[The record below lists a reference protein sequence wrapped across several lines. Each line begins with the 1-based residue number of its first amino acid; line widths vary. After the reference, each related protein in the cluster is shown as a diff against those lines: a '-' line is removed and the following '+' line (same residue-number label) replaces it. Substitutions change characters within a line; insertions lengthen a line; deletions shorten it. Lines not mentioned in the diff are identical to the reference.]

1 MSRNFLAGLLM
12 LLIYNIPCS
21 AQTMN
26 GMSTGNYAGIA
37 GLNFNPASIVDSRYK
52 FDFNIANA
60 QYYFGNNFLVA
71 KPLIFAR
78 RLLYKDPYNSSFEAV
93 KRDLLMPIEP
103 PPGGVVKARQNTEFQ
118 LPLSFMLTTGKRSAI
133 AINLRNRSELTIDNL
148 NPQTAS
154 MFYNNLDDKRYLG
167 VAMNNDGLVQN
178 FMNWQEIGFTYGRV
192 LINAKKH
199 FIKAAVTAKWLGGN
213 AASYIQADKLS
224 ATFNDPNTLS
234 LSSPRIQYA
243 RSSRADI
250 DLFTRRELFS
260 NLEDQSLG
268 WDAGFVYEFRGRIG
282 NFRYTD
288 EDYNNR
294 LRRDRNKY
302 TFRLGVAINDVGSL
316 VYNRLPL
323 TRNHSANISNWD
335 FSAVKAQN
343 FRTWDTAYS
352 KKINY
357 IAGED
362 STFSVK
368 LPTGILANID
378 LHLFGVLYVN
388 AAIQRPFDK
397 IGKQTTTTLYSS
409 EWFAVTPRFEG
420 RHFGLYIPVLI
431 REKNTQIGAT
441 VRLGPFYV
449 GSNNLMALIQ
459 NPMVSSADVH
469 AGIRIPIGFGKP
481 SKLAKMVEKSS
492 GIPLSNENEKELAG
506 SQTKQTELE
515 QRVMLLEKMMDS
527 SYRTPPTIIVNNYID
542 RDSLGKQQVQTQVI
556 QKQSEKTAERKTVA
570 STYTQAQEDSTNTET
585 KKMRQE
591 VEKRMK
597 EEGVEPPKDPKTKSK
612 KNKKEPVEGSKAD
625 KKAKKAEQRYQR
637 ESQQYNS
644 AVEAE
649 LSKMRRQQAI
659 TSTAVVGAISAN
671 AVVNANDNKAEKP
684 PVIKDTV
691 VIEKIKTDT
700 IYIRDTIRIMLNETV
715 PANNLQPAAKA
726 VSELGTVS
734 VFFAS
739 GSASISKND
748 TKALNN
754 AAAWMQKNPDS
765 KILLSGVTD
774 ATGTPE
780 LNRKLAQKR
789 IDAVKKVFEQ
799 KGIAPSRFE
808 EDILTSNVK
817 TNMSSSTNRRVDI
830 KQIQ

>member
-1 MSRNFLAGLLM
+1 
-12 LLIYNIPCS
+12 
-21 AQTMN
+21 
-26 GMSTGNYAGIA
+26 
-37 GLNFNPASIVDSRYK
+37 
-52 FDFNIANA
+52 
-60 QYYFGNNFLVA
+60 
-71 KPLIFAR
+71 
-78 RLLYKDPYNSSFEAV
+78 
-93 KRDLLMPIEP
+93 
-103 PPGGVVKARQNTEFQ
+103 
-118 LPLSFMLTTGKRSAI
+118 
-133 AINLRNRSELTIDNL
+133 
-148 NPQTAS
+148 
-154 MFYNNLDDKRYLG
+154 
-167 VAMNNDGLVQN
+167 
-178 FMNWQEIGFTYGRV
+178 
-192 LINAKKH
+192 
-199 FIKAAVTAKWLGGN
+199 
-213 AASYIQADKLS
+213 
-224 ATFNDPNTLS
+224 
-234 LSSPRIQYA
+234 
-243 RSSRADI
+243 
-250 DLFTRRELFS
+250 
-260 NLEDQSLG
+260 
-268 WDAGFVYEFRGRIG
+268 
-282 NFRYTD
+282 
-288 EDYNNR
+288 
-294 LRRDRNKY
+294 
-302 TFRLGVAINDVGSL
+302 
-316 VYNRLPL
+316 
-323 TRNHSANISNWD
+323 
-335 FSAVKAQN
+335 
-343 FRTWDTAYS
+343 
-352 KKINY
+352 
-357 IAGED
+357 
-362 STFSVK
+362 
-368 LPTGILANID
+368 
-378 LHLFGVLYVN
+378 
-388 AAIQRPFDK
+388 
-397 IGKQTTTTLYSS
+397 
-409 EWFAVTPRFEG
+409 
-420 RHFGLYIPVLI
+420 
-431 REKNTQIGAT
+431 
-441 VRLGPFYV
+441 
-449 GSNNLMALIQ
+449 MALIQ

-556 QKQSEKTAERKTVA
+556 QKQSEKTAESKTVA
-570 STYTQAQEDSTNTET
+570 STYTQAQEDSTNAET

-612 KNKKEPVEGSKAD
+612 KNKKEPVEGSKAE

-817 TNMSSSTNRRVDI
+817 TNVSSSTNIRVDI

>member
-1 MSRNFLAGLLM
+1 
-12 LLIYNIPCS
+12 
-21 AQTMN
+21 
-26 GMSTGNYAGIA
+26 
-37 GLNFNPASIVDSRYK
+37 
-52 FDFNIANA
+52 
-60 QYYFGNNFLVA
+60 
-71 KPLIFAR
+71 
-78 RLLYKDPYNSSFEAV
+78 
-93 KRDLLMPIEP
+93 
-103 PPGGVVKARQNTEFQ
+103 
-118 LPLSFMLTTGKRSAI
+118 
-133 AINLRNRSELTIDNL
+133 
-148 NPQTAS
+148 
-154 MFYNNLDDKRYLG
+154 
-167 VAMNNDGLVQN
+167 
-178 FMNWQEIGFTYGRV
+178 
-192 LINAKKH
+192 
-199 FIKAAVTAKWLGGN
+199 
-213 AASYIQADKLS
+213 
-224 ATFNDPNTLS
+224 
-234 LSSPRIQYA
+234 
-243 RSSRADI
+243 
-250 DLFTRRELFS
+250 
-260 NLEDQSLG
+260 
-268 WDAGFVYEFRGRIG
+268 
-282 NFRYTD
+282 
-288 EDYNNR
+288 
-294 LRRDRNKY
+294 
-302 TFRLGVAINDVGSL
+302 
-316 VYNRLPL
+316 
-323 TRNHSANISNWD
+323 
-335 FSAVKAQN
+335 
-343 FRTWDTAYS
+343 
-352 KKINY
+352 
-357 IAGED
+357 
-362 STFSVK
+362 
-368 LPTGILANID
+368 
-378 LHLFGVLYVN
+378 
-388 AAIQRPFDK
+388 
-397 IGKQTTTTLYSS
+397 
-409 EWFAVTPRFEG
+409 
-420 RHFGLYIPVLI
+420 
-431 REKNTQIGAT
+431 
-441 VRLGPFYV
+441 
-449 GSNNLMALIQ
+449 
-459 NPMVSSADVH
+459 
-469 AGIRIPIGFGKP
+469 
-481 SKLAKMVEKSS
+481 
-492 GIPLSNENEKELAG
+492 
-506 SQTKQTELE
+506 
-515 QRVMLLEKMMDS
+515 MDS

-817 TNMSSSTNRRVDI
+817 TNVSSSTNRRVDI